1 MLTRAPIMTAGREE
15 AALEGAREPERRP
28 RFPRVQLAVGSL
40 GFVGL
45 TVAVFWYQFARVPGD
60 APALAWSS
68 LHWRVLPLL
77 LLCLPVESVASALRI
92 WLLCRV
98 LEPRVGLWTC
108 FKAEWANVAIA
119 MLTPSQSGGG
129 PGQIYMLSRGGVRV
143 GTALTVSLLS
153 FLGTMIGLFVMGLYS
168 LLVSGIGATGP
179 LFAGAVWSLTGIA
192 AVMAVAAGW
201 PDPIRIALA
210 AASRAL
216 WRMGPRRRAL
226 REWWPPDT
234 APTARPVDRMG
245 PLTARL
251 VDLVYAYRDDV
262 ARFLRLGTAHF
273 VGVCLL
279 SLVFLFARA
288 LMPYLCLRFLGLETA
303 GLRHVLDL
311 QIALV
316 FLVFF
321 APTPGGAGIAEAAS
335 LSVMADVVPAA
346 VAPYYTLLWRVVTLY
361 LAALAGLV
369 CLLQALLA
377 DARRALASRR

>member
-1 MLTRAPIMTAGREE
+1 MSRKPFMAAGREG
-15 AALEGAREPERRP
+15 AAIEGARERARGP
-28 RFPRVQLAVGSL
+28 RFPRVPLAVGSL

-45 TVAVFWYQFARVPGD
+45 TVAVFWYQFARVPGGE
-60 APALAWSS
+60 PALAGSS
-68 LHWRVLPLL
+68 LRWRYLALL

-98 LEPRVGLWTC
+98 LEPGVGLWTC

-129 PGQIYMLSRGGVRV
+129 PGQIYMLSRGGARV

-179 LFAGAVWSLTGIA
+179 LFAGAVWTLTAIA
-192 AVMAVAAGW
+192 AVMAVAACW
-201 PDPIRIALA
+201 PDPIRVALGA
-210 AASRAL
+210 VSRAL

-226 REWWPPDT
+226 RDWWPPHT
-234 APTARPVDRMG
+234 ATTARPVDRMG

-321 APTPGGAGIAEAAS
+321 APTPGGAGLAEAAS
-335 LSVMADVVPAA
+335 LAVMADVVPAA
-346 VAPYYTLLWRVVTLY
+346 VAPYYNLLWRFVTLY
-361 LAALAGLV
+361 LAAIAGLF

-377 DARRALASRR
+377 DARRALDPRR